1 MKRVFLLILLSFIA
15 FSFKSEK
22 QGSSYTFQIAR
33 LKYNGGGNWYVS
45 PTSLPNLINFC
56 NKNLDMNINP
66 QEAVV
71 EPGSPEIFNYPIV
84 HVTGNGNISF
94 SSDEAENLR
103 NYLIGGGFLEVN
115 DSYGMDSAFRR
126 EIKKVF
132 PELNLVELPFSHPIY
147 HQKYDF
153 PNGLPKIHEHDGKRP
168 IGWGLIYNGRLV
180 CFYNYDADLG
190 DGWEDHDVYN
200 DPPELHEKALE
211 MGANIVEYVLM
222 GQMPARSGSDG
233 NGNKKP

>member
-1 MKRVFLLILLSFIA
+1 MKTVFLFLLLSFLTL
-15 FSFKSEK
+15 SFKSEK
-22 QGSSYTFQIAR
+22 QNSYTYQIAR
-33 LKYNGGGNWYVS
+33 MKYNGGGNWYVS
-45 PTSLPNLINFC
+45 PTSLPNLIAFC
-56 NKNLDMNINP
+56 NKNLGADINP

-71 EPGSPEIFNYPIV
+71 EPGSPEIFNYPLV
-84 HVTGNGNISF
+84 HITGNGNITF
-94 SSDEAENLR
+94 SGDEAENIR

-115 DSYGMDSAFRR
+115 DSYGMDSAFRK

-132 PELNLVELPFSHPIY
+132 PELTLVELPFTHPIY

-168 IGWGLIYNGRLV
+168 IGFGLIYNGRLV

-200 DPPELHEKALE
+200 DPPENHEKALE
-211 MGANIVEYVLM
+211 MGANIVQYVML
-222 GQMPARSGSDG
+222 GQMDG
-233 NGNKKP
+233 KKP

>member
-1 MKRVFLLILLSFIA
+1 MKKSLILLLAGITCLTS
-15 FSFKSEK
+15 SFKQE
-22 QGSSYTFQIAR
+22 QAGGSYTYQIAR
-33 LKYNGGGNWYVS
+33 LKYGGGGNWYVS
-45 PTSLPNLINFC
+45 PTSLPNLVAFC
-56 NKNLDMNINP
+56 NKNLGMNINP

-71 EPGSPEIFNYPIV
+71 SAGSPDIFNYPIV
-84 HVTGNGNISF
+84 HVTGNGNIF
-94 SSDEAENLR
+94 FTPEEAENLR

-153 PNGLPKIHEHDGKRP
+153 PHGLPKIHEHDGGRP
-168 IGWGLIYNGRLV
+168 IGYGLIYNGRLV

-190 DGWEDHDVYN
+190 DGWEDHEVYN

-211 MGANIVEYVLM
+211 MGANIVQYVLM
-222 GQMPARSGSDG
+222 GEVD
-233 NGNKKP
+233 NTKKPQ

>member
-1 MKRVFLLILLSFIA
+1 MKRVFLFLLLSFLTL
-15 FSFKSEK
+15 SFKSEK
-22 QGSSYTFQIAR
+22 QNSYTYQIAR
-33 LKYNGGGNWYVS
+33 MKYRGGGNWYVS
-45 PTSLPNLINFC
+45 PTSLPNLIAFC
-56 NKNLDMNINP
+56 NKNLGTDINP

-71 EPGSPEIFNYPIV
+71 EPGSPEIFNYPLV
-84 HVTGNGNISF
+84 HISGNGNITF
-94 SSDEAENLR
+94 SGDESENLR

-115 DSYGMDSAFRR
+115 DSYGMDSAFRK

-132 PELNLVELPFSHPIY
+132 PELSLIELPYTHPIY

-200 DPPELHEKALE
+200 DPPENHEKALE
-211 MGANIVEYVLM
+211 MGANILQYVML
-222 GQMPARSGSDG
+222 GQMSARPGSDG
-233 NGNKKP
+233 DGKKP